1 MIELFLSVINEIRS
15 VADITQI
22 HMYEGGYDYI
32 DFDFGGEKYSL
43 SIRKRDEQ

>member
-1 MIELFLSVINEIRS
+1 MIELFLSVIDTIRS

-22 HMYEGGYDYI
+22 HMYEEGYDCI
-32 DFDFGGEKYSL
+32 DFVFGGEKYSL